1 MRRTRRFIWTR
12 VGARTAPKTVAIG
25 RLLRSATER
34 LIEGFLRY
42 FFRPL
47 STSSF
52 ISRSVRHLAGMVP
65 TSGMS
70 MLPSTSTVY
79 LPVRVGSL

>member
-1 MRRTRRFIWTR
+1 
-12 VGARTAPKTVAIG
+12 VAIG

-34 LIEGFLRY
+34 LIEGLLRY
-42 FFRPL
+42 FFNPF

-52 ISRSVRHLAGMVP
+52 ISRSVRHLAGTVP